1 MQIDDF
7 ENILKTKQ
15 TLASPRHY
23 SSGGYAYR
31 FLILPNNGTVGVYMQ
46 LLSGEND
53 YKLVWPCQQRQVT
66 FKILDQKPNLQLQM
80 SKQQSYTTDLRKF
93 VDGKLKKNR

>member
-7 ENILKTKQ
+7 ENILKTSQ
-15 TLASPRHY
+15 TLASPRRY

-46 LLSGEND
+46 ILSGEND
-53 YKLVWPCQQRQVT
+53 DRLVWPCQQRQVT
-66 FKILDQKPNLQLQM
+66 FKMLDQKPNLQLQM